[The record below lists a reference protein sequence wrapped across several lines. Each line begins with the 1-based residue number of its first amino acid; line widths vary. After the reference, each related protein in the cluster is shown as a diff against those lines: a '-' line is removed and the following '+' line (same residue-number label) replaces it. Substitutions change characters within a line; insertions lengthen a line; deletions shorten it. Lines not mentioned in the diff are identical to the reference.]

1 MNRPQLASLTLAALA
16 LASAACLTGCHNGAS
31 AAKPQP
37 LTPEAFISPR
47 SGTISGAGG
56 TAEGSGGTVG
66 AGESATPA
74 IAIPANGVSNK
85 VDQSIGKPAAPPT
98 PAPTPVPRPGDDI
111 KQPAALDP
119 LPHATGPTTLP
130 AIGTSS
136 GQYMTL
142 GGVVAEVNG
151 TPIYANKVLASLDPI
166 LREKARRLDA
176 ERFRREARE
185 DIRKT
190 IEELIRVELFYAA
203 AQRTLEPDD
212 KRLAEGLTIQWR
224 VQQITRAGGSVELAK
239 RRARDEL
246 GSDFDD
252 LVQEESRTELTRIY
266 EQKKIIPRIQVTA
279 GDIRDY
285 YDKNVDREFSEAERV
300 KFRLIK
306 VDVARS
312 GGKDKAIDKATRL
325 LNRAKAGEDFGEMA
339 MKENDERMFAGK
351 DAMDMAPGSFGIAKV
366 RDVLPRLQPG
376 QVSDLIEDASSFY
389 IVKLDERKP
398 GHVRPFEEQK
408 VQDEI
413 RAKLRIEQYRK
424 LRELDFARLMK
435 GAAIRGD
442 DEMASIALDM
452 AMQKYAQYA
461 AAK

>member
-1 MNRPQLASLTLAALA
+1 MKRTQIGLWTLTLSA
-16 LASAACLTGCHNGAS
+16 AACLTGCRNGNTAP
-31 AAKPQP
+31 KPQP

-56 TAEGSGGTVG
+56 TAVGSGGTVG

-74 IAIPANGVSNK
+74 IAIPANGVSNTNDK
-85 VDQSIGKPAAPPT
+85 SISKPAAPIPI
-98 PAPTPVPRPGDDI
+98 PAPIPRPGDDP
-111 KQPAALDP
+111 KQPTPDP
-119 LPHATGPTTLP
+119 APRSAVPASLPT
-130 AIGTSS
+130 IGASS
-136 GQYMTL
+136 GQFMTL

-166 LREKARRLDA
+166 LRQKARQLDA
-176 ERFRREARE
+176 ARFRRDAYQ
-185 DIRKT
+185 DIKKT
-190 IEELIRVELFYAA
+190 IDELIRVELFYAA
-203 AQRTLEPDD
+203 AQRTLEQDD

-239 RRARDEL
+239 RRARDEF
-246 GSDFDD
+246 GADFDD
-252 LVQEESRTELTRIY
+252 LVLEQSRTELTRIY
-266 EQKKIIPRIQVTA
+266 EQKKIVPRIQVTA
-279 GDIRDY
+279 SDIRDY
-285 YDKNVDREFSEAERV
+285 YDKNVDREYSEAERV

-306 VDVARS
+306 VDFMKTGTKEHAM
-312 GGKDKAIDKATRL
+312 DKATHL
-325 LNRAKAGEDFGEMA
+325 LNRAKSGEDFTDMA
-339 MKENDERMFAGK
+339 TKENDEKMFAGK
-351 DAMDMAPGSFGIAKV
+351 EAMEMSPGSFSIAKV
-366 RDVLPRLQPG
+366 RDVLPKLQPG
-376 QVSDLIEDASSFY
+376 QVSDLIEDKAAYY

-398 GHVRPFEEQK
+398 GRVRPFEEQK

-413 RAKLRIEQYRK
+413 RSKLRIEQYRK

-435 GAAIRGD
+435 GAAIRTD

>member
-1 MNRPQLASLTLAALA
+1 MNRPQLALCTLA
-16 LASAACLTGCHNGAS
+16 LAASVTGGCRSGS
-31 AAKPQP
+31 TAAKPQP

-56 TAEGSGGTVG
+56 TAVGSGGTVG
-66 AGESATPA
+66 AGESAAPA
-74 IAIPANGVSNK
+74 IAIPANGVSNTNDK
-85 VDQSIGKPAAPPT
+85 TMPKPA
-98 PAPTPVPRPGDDI
+98 APTPVPRPGDP
-111 KQPAALDP
+111 PAAPDP
-119 LPHATGPTTLP
+119 APRGAAPATSLPT
-130 AIGTSS
+130 IGASS
-136 GQYMTL
+136 GQFMTL

-166 LREKARRLDA
+166 LREKAKRLDA
-176 ERFRREARE
+176 ARFRREAKD

-203 AQRTLEPDD
+203 AQRTLEADD
-212 KRLAEGLTIQWR
+212 KRLADGLTIQWR

-239 RRARDEL
+239 RRAREEF
-246 GSDFDD
+246 GADFDD
-252 LVQEESRTELTRIY
+252 LVQEQSRTELTRIY
-266 EQKKIIPRIQVTA
+266 EQKKIVPRIQVTA
-279 GDIRDY
+279 ADIRDY

-306 VDVARS
+306 VDIARS
-312 GGKDKAIDKATRL
+312 GDKEKAMDKATRL
-325 LNRAKAGEDFGEMA
+325 LKRAQAGEDFGEMA

-351 DAMDMAPGSFGIAKV
+351 DAMEMSPASFSIAKV
-366 RDVLPRLQPG
+366 REVLPKLQPG
-376 QVSDLIEDASSFY
+376 QVSDIIEDKGAYY
-389 IVKLDERKP
+389 IVRLDERKA
-398 GHVRPFEEQK
+398 GRVRPFEEQK

-442 DEMASIALDM
+442 EEMANIALDM